1 MPRVLGLHS
10 TVFDDV
16 RALRTSAGRRER
28 DRYAIEGPTLLA
40 DALAAGLE
48 PELVLATEAAFAR
61 LPTRLARRIEDRT
74 ALAAERAFARVS
86 ELETPP
92 GILAVLPRRFA
103 ALDELLQTGE
113 PALVLSGVADPG
125 NAGTLIRTAE
135 IFGITRIVAA
145 RGGVEPHNSKLVRAA
160 MGATFR
166 VALAVAEPAELAA
179 AARAAGYAFVATAA
193 EGTPLPTVRFPRR
206 ALLAVGNERRGVA
219 DWYPEHDL
227 AVAIPQLG
235 GGESLNA
242 AIAGGIVLY
251 VFSQQFVGTLGGPKN
266 GANP

>member
-10 TVFDDV
+10 PVFDDV

-28 DRYAIEGPTLLA
+28 DHYAIEGPTLLA
-40 DALAAGLE
+40 EALDAGLE
-48 PELVLATEAAFAR
+48 PELVLATEAAFAK
-61 LPTRLARRIEDRT
+61 LPADLARRLEGRT

-92 GILAVLPRRFA
+92 GLLAVLPRRFA
-103 ALDELLQTGE
+103 PLDALLGMGE

-135 IFGITRIVAA
+135 IFGITRIVAV
-145 RGGVEPHNSKLVRAA
+145 RGGVDPHNPKLVRAA

-166 VALAVAEPAELAA
+166 VALAVADPAELAA

-193 EGTPLPTVRFPRR
+193 QGTPLPTVRFPRC
-206 ALLAVGNERRGVA
+206 ALLAVGNERRGVGGW
-219 DWYPEHDL
+219 DPDYDL
-227 AVAIPQLG
+227 VVAIPQLG
-235 GGESLNA
+235 VGESLNA

-251 VFSQQFVGTLGGPKN
+251 AFSQQFVDSIEGPEN